1 MAKVLMDATD
11 TVTQVVSRLPPGA
24 SPDITPAWPTE
35 GAHSLLITS
44 AGGAGNWQAQSPGG
58 TSGQPGLP
66 GDLVSAPADVYTP
79 AALGAPSLGVWW
91 YNPAGPNL
99 TTTNPPRAAPPAA
112 AP

>member
-58 TSGQPGLP
+58 TSGQPVLP
-66 GDLVSAPADVYTP
+66 GDLGS
-79 AALGAPSLGVWW
+79 
-91 YNPAGPNL
+91 
-99 TTTNPPRAAPPAA
+99 AA
-112 AP
+112 ADGYKIGRASCRGRVEISVGAVSLKKKRRWKRGEQEEE